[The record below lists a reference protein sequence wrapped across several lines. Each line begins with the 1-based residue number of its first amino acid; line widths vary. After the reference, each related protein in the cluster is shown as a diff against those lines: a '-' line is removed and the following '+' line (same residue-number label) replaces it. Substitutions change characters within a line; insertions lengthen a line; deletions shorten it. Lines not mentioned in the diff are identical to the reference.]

1 MYEEHF
7 GLKSRPFGAQAEGA
21 GVFVGPQQAKI
32 MNSLTKGLGAADAVV
47 TVTGPA
53 GVGKTTIVSRAL
65 ESISPGRMV
74 AWVGRMQ
81 LAPDEVLELLLTG
94 FGVSREIRGTIQRF
108 AAFRRLLGER
118 AAAGA
123 QVAIVVE
130 DAQRIG
136 ADALIELE
144 ALTAADAGDSTSANV
159 ILMGQPGL
167 NKLLATP
174 ELARLRQRNR
184 LQQKIE
190 AFSEAEVNGYLKHCI
205 REAGGDYDALFDS
218 GVARILYKCSE
229 GVPRI
234 INSLCETA
242 MTTAMENG
250 QPRVTTAIMQKV
262 AADAFGYEG
271 TQTNPVCEVETDA
284 LLTPDP
290 VTETPPTEH
299 IAETN
304 PAAAEVSDYDIPEL
318 IEDTHPVLKQIDVA
332 IEHGVDEIA
341 NVEVEATQTQKT
353 LSVSP
358 VDEVTVDA
366 GHADDD
372 AEFSL
377 DAALSVEAEE
387 TNVMPGITPNLDQI
401 AAQVKKEDEAAM
413 VLAAEPTENIPTLSD
428 SMRIDVEVEVQR
440 ATEQESAAESAAEII
455 SEAKPAAEVPAEPK
469 PELVIS
475 ATPATPPQPKIDVAP
490 EPKPVI
496 AAMAEST
503 VDAKAE
509 PEPIAA
515 VEPEQEPRPA
525 VAIEPEPVI
534 DALPEHKANAATAP
548 EPVVNTQPEPAVVV
562 AADPEP
568 VLSAQPQPEVVV
580 AVEAEPKVAANPEPG
595 PLLADGVNTE
605 TALDPEST
613 LGDVAAELTEQAAD
627 AWSQFEDDPA
637 NETES
642 VEEVAAEAAV
652 LTLADE
658 TLPVADKPVAANAV
672 ADVTPAAKIGTKK
685 EKREPDIDALEA
697 ALTAAKKGDFADQ
710 PGTPAI
716 SPIESVPGPIA
727 DDSAKAV
734 VDVPE
739 ITLEDSLPQANKD
752 DHELRRVAEQI
763 GAANSLEDVSDLMAE
778 TIFGSQA
785 LDEIAAAVVAN
796 PPQDDAASPVM
807 LTEAEVPAAAN
818 DGSAPAKSAVPVVK
832 PGKLDES
839 ASKRL
844 DMVNALKN
852 SNGSAS
858 TPIVEEIEI
867 SSGNPNGA
875 SAPRKT
881 SGPQP
886 EPIENQINTS
896 MTQTLKAL
904 SSAQIKKAE
913 EPEEEKRSG
922 GLFSRFRRSS

>member
-7 GLKSRPFGAQAEGA
+7 GLKSRPFGAKAEGA

-81 LAPDEVLELLLTG
+81 LAPDEVLELLFTG
-94 FGVSREIRGTIQRF
+94 FGVSRETRGTIQRF

-144 ALTAADAGDSTSANV
+144 ALTAADAGDSTSANI

-205 REAGGDYDALFDS
+205 REAGGDYDARFDS
-218 GVARILYKCSE
+218 GVAKILYKCSE

-234 INSLCETA
+234 INTLCETA
-242 MTTAMENG
+242 MTTAMEDG
-250 QPRVTTAIMQKV
+250 QPRVTTAMMHKV

-271 TQTNPVCEVETDA
+271 TQSNLVCEIETDA
-284 LLTPDP
+284 FLTPDP
-290 VTETPPTEH
+290 VIEAPRPED

-304 PAAAEVSDYDIPEL
+304 LPVAESSGDDIPET
-318 IEDTHPVLKQIDVA
+318 IEDTNPALEQIDIA
-332 IEHGVDEIA
+332 IEHDVGEVAVA
-341 NVEVEATQTQKT
+341 NLEVEATQTQKT

-358 VDEVTVDA
+358 VDEVIVDA

-372 AEFSL
+372 AKFSL

-387 TNVMPGITPNLDQI
+387 TNVMPGITPNLEQI
-401 AAQVKKEDEAAM
+401 AAQVKKEDEAANI
-413 VLAAEPTENIPTLSD
+413 LAVEPTENIPTLSN

-440 ATEQESAAESAAEII
+440 ARETETKLASA
-455 SEAKPAAEVPAEPK
+455 SEPAAEVPAEPK
-469 PELVIS
+469 PELVVT
-475 ATPATPPQPKIDVAP
+475 ATPATPPQANIDATPEPQPVLVAK
-490 EPKPVI
+490 PKPV
-496 AAMAEST
+496 
-503 VDAKAE
+503 VDTKAE
-509 PEPIAA
+509 AEPIAA
-515 VEPEQEPRPA
+515 VEPP
-525 VAIEPEPVI
+525 PEP
-534 DALPEHKANAATAP
+534 L
-548 EPVVNTQPEPAVVV
+548 PVVDAQPE
-562 AADPEP
+562 
-568 VLSAQPQPEVVV
+568 PEVVV
-580 AVEAEPKVAANPEPG
+580 AAEPAPAVDENPEPY
-595 PLLADGVNTE
+595 PVVAKNAATE
-605 TALDPEST
+605 TGRDPEST
-613 LGDVAAELTEQAAD
+613 VGDVAAELAEQAAD
-627 AWSQFEDDPA
+627 AWSHFEDDA
-637 NETES
+637 SNESES
-642 VEEVAAEAAV
+642 VKEVDAEVAV
-652 LTLADE
+652 RTLADE
-658 TLPVADKPVAANAV
+658 NLPVAEKPVEAIAV
-672 ADVTPAAKIGTKK
+672 ADVTPVAKIGTKK
-685 EKREPDIDALEA
+685 KRREPDIDALEA

-710 PGTPAI
+710 PSAPATR
-716 SPIESVPGPIA
+716 PVESVPEPIA
-727 DDSAKAV
+727 EDTSEAV
-734 VDVPE
+734 VDVPQ

-752 DHELRRVAEQI
+752 DDELRRVAEQI

-796 PPQDDAASPVM
+796 PPQEDAESPVM
-807 LTEAEVPAAAN
+807 LTGAEVPAAAN
-818 DGSAPAKSAVPVVK
+818 DGSATAKAAVPVVK
-832 PGKLDES
+832 AGKVDES
-839 ASKRL
+839 AAKRL
-844 DMVNALKN
+844 NMVKALKN
-852 SNGSAS
+852 GNGSAS
-858 TPIVEEIEI
+858 APVVEKIEM
-867 SSGNPNGA
+867 SSGKPNA
-875 SAPRKT
+875 TPPPKKMT
-881 SGPQP
+881 GPQP

-904 SSAQIKKAE
+904 SSAQIKKAQ
-913 EPEEEKRSG
+913 EPEEEEKKSG
-922 GLFSRFRRSS
+922 GLFGRFRRSS

>member
-7 GLKSRPFGAQAEGA
+7 GLKSRPFGAKAEGA

-32 MNSLTKGLGAADAVV
+32 MSNLTKGLGAADAVV
-47 TVTGPA
+47 TVTGPV

-81 LAPDEVLELLLTG
+81 LAPDEVLELLFTG
-94 FGVSREIRGTIQRF
+94 FGVSREARGTIQRF

-144 ALTAADAGDSTSANV
+144 ALTAADAGDSTSANI

-205 REAGGDYDALFDS
+205 RAAGGDYDALFDS
-218 GVARILYKCSE
+218 GVAKILYKCSE

-234 INSLCETA
+234 INTLCETA
-242 MTTAMENG
+242 MTTAMEDG
-250 QPRVTTAIMQKV
+250 QPRVTTAMMHKV

-271 TQTNPVCEVETDA
+271 TQSNLVCEIETDA
-284 LLTPDP
+284 FLTPDP
-290 VTETPPTEH
+290 VTETPRPED

-304 PAAAEVSDYDIPEL
+304 LLVAESSGDNIPES
-318 IEDTHPVLKQIDVA
+318 IEDTNPALEQIDIA
-332 IEHGVDEIA
+332 IEHDVGEVAVA
-341 NVEVEATQTQKT
+341 NLEVEATQTQKI

-358 VDEVTVDA
+358 VDEVIVDA

-401 AAQVKKEDEAAM
+401 AAQVKKEDEAANI
-413 VLAAEPTENIPTLSD
+413 LAVEPTENIPTLSN

-440 ATEQESAAESAAEII
+440 ARETETKLASA
-455 SEAKPAAEVPAEPK
+455 SEPAAEVPAEPK
-469 PELVIS
+469 PELVVT
-475 ATPATPPQPKIDVAP
+475 ATPATPPQTNIDATPEPQPVLVAK
-490 EPKPVI
+490 PKPV
-496 AAMAEST
+496 
-503 VDAKAE
+503 VDTKAE
-509 PEPIAA
+509 AEPIAA
-515 VEPEQEPRPA
+515 VEPQPEPLPA
-525 VAIEPEPVI
+525 VATEPEPVV
-534 DALPEHKANAATAP
+534 DA
-548 EPVVNTQPEPAVVV
+548 QPE
-562 AADPEP
+562 
-568 VLSAQPQPEVVV
+568 PEVVV
-580 AVEAEPKVAANPEPG
+580 AAEPAPAVDANPEPYPVVAKNAG
-595 PLLADGVNTE
+595 TE
-605 TALDPEST
+605 TGRDPEST
-613 LGDVAAELTEQAAD
+613 VGDVAAELAEQAAD
-627 AWSQFEDDPA
+627 AWSHFEDDA
-637 NETES
+637 SNESES
-642 VEEVAAEAAV
+642 VKEVDAEVAV
-652 LTLADE
+652 RTLADE
-658 TLPVADKPVAANAV
+658 NLPVAEKPV
-672 ADVTPAAKIGTKK
+672 AKIGTKK
-685 EKREPDIDALEA
+685 KRREPDIDALEA

-710 PGTPAI
+710 PSAPATR
-716 SPIESVPGPIA
+716 PVESVPEPIA
-727 DDSAKAV
+727 EDTSEAL
-734 VDVPE
+734 VDVPQ

-752 DHELRRVAEQI
+752 DDELRRVAEQI

-796 PPQDDAASPVM
+796 PPQEDAESPVM
-807 LTEAEVPAAAN
+807 LTGAEVPAAAN

-832 PGKLDES
+832 AGKVDES
-839 ASKRL
+839 AAKRL
-844 DMVNALKN
+844 NMVKTLKN
-852 SNGSAS
+852 GNGSAS
-858 TPIVEEIEI
+858 APVVEEIEM
-867 SSGNPNGA
+867 SSGKSNATP
-875 SAPRKT
+875 APKKT
-881 SGPQP
+881 TGPQP

-904 SSAQIKKAE
+904 SSAQIKKAQ
-913 EPEEEKRSG
+913 EPEEEKKSG
-922 GLFSRFRRSS
+922 GLFGRFRRSS